1 MTGTLADPHS
11 FKFQWLD
18 DQGQPSGLHKSQGT
32 FDGSVLKLD
41 KIDVPANVI
50 AHVEVRDRRMWIVA
64 LNNQGQQVPLGI
76 QPHPKREARKL
87 KLLIDVARSA
97 AWAKQEQ
104 DELSKNGEG
113 HLYRDEQCPHCTAIV
128 VLSRM
133 PESPQVVCP
142 FCLAIGTLDATERP
156 AGEQDIQT
164 CPRCEM
170 YSRPRQF
177 EVGYILFLLVAVV
190 HKSQQEW
197 CCPIC
202 IRRDVWKMLFTNL
215 PTLIGSPAAFYQMW
229 RAYVS
234 SPIRGTFAGLDAG
247 NLYARKGNWTAAL
260 ENYRRILERAPHAA
274 GIHYNI
280 GLALAEQNET
290 DRAIDAFELAL
301 KECSNYGPAYRHL
314 RALYE
319 QTGDHVRLREL
330 KEAWEPETESARA

>member
-1 MTGTLADPHS
+1 MTGTEATSRD

-18 DQGQPSGLHKSQGT
+18 DNGQPSGMFRKKGT
-32 FDGSVLKLD
+32 FDGRVLKLD
-41 KIDVPANVI
+41 KIEVPANVI
-50 AHVEVRDRRMWIVA
+50 THVEVRDKRMWILA
-64 LNNQGQQVPLGI
+64 INNQGQQVSLGI
-76 QPHPKREARKL
+76 QPHPKRETREL

-97 AWAKQEQ
+97 EWARQEQ
-104 DELSKNGEG
+104 EELSSKGEG
-113 HLYRDEQCPHCTAIV
+113 HLYRDEKCPYCTATV

-133 PESPQVVCP
+133 PQSPQIFCP
-142 FCLAIGTLDATERP
+142 FCQTIATLDETTRP
-156 AGEQDIQT
+156 PGEQEIAT

-170 YSRPRQF
+170 YSRPQQF

-202 IRRDVWKMLFTNL
+202 IRKDVWKMLFTNL

-247 NLYARKGNWTAAL
+247 NGSARKGNWEQAL
-260 ENYRRILERAPHAA
+260 EKYRGILERAPHAA

-280 GLALAEQNET
+280 GLALAGENET

-319 QTGDHVRLREL
+319 QTGDEARLRQL
-330 KEAWEPETESARA
+330 KEIWEPEPATADA